1 MFVAATTRCFANL
14 PLEAAF
20 ERLNDLEFGYVEIM
34 LHESD
39 GHLKPSEVAA
49 DLDRA
54 IALCRKTYRLTPI
67 AYSVDIE
74 AQGDEYYRQFA
85 ACCKLAKA
93 TRVVTVVVRAS
104 ELGTPFN
111 EEVERLQNLVA
122 IATMEEVVVALL
134 TERGRMSELPETAA
148 VLCHHAKGLGICLD
162 PSHLIYGRE
171 TPLNPEPA
179 LKYVRHVRLR
189 DTRKDKFQVLVGQ
202 GKVEYGKL
210 LANLGR
216 YEYNRALAIDIAPEP
231 GVDQSSELRKL
242 RLLLETLL

>member
-1 MFVAATTRCFANL
+1 VIIAATTRCFANL

-20 ERLNDLEFGYVEIM
+20 ERLNDLEFTHVEIIA
-34 LHESD
+34 HEAE
-39 GHLKPSEVAA
+39 GHLKPSEIAA

-54 IALCRKTYRLTPI
+54 IAICRQTHRLTPV

-74 AQGDEYYRQFA
+74 AQGEEYYRQFA

-111 EEVERLQNLVA
+111 EEVERLQRMVA
-122 IATMEEVVVALL
+122 IAAMEEVVVAMLVE
-134 TERGRMSELPETAA
+134 TGRMSESPETAA

-162 PSHLIYGRE
+162 PSYFIYER
-171 TPLNPEPA
+171 TSPPSMEPI

-189 DTRKDKFQVLVGQ
+189 DTKKDRFQVRVGQ
-202 GKVEYGKL
+202 GEVEYSKL
-210 LANLGR
+210 LANLSR
-216 YEYNRALAIDIAPEP
+216 YEYDRALSIDILPEP
-231 GVDQSSELRKL
+231 GVDQNAELRKF

>member
-1 MFVAATTRCFANL
+1 VFVAATTRCFANL

-171 TPLNPEPA
+171 TPLNPEPV

>member
-14 PLEAAF
+14 PLETAF
-20 ERLNDLEFGYVEIM
+20 ERLNDLEFSYVEIM
-34 LHESD
+34 VHESD

-54 IALCRKTYRLTPI
+54 IALSRKTYRLTPV
-67 AYSVDIE
+67 ALSVDTE
-74 AQGDEYYRQFA
+74 AQGDQYYRQFA

-93 TRVVTVVVRAS
+93 IRVVTVVVRAS

-122 IATMEEVVVALL
+122 IATMEEVIVALL
-134 TERGRMSELPETAA
+134 TEHGRMSESPETAA

-162 PSHLIYGRE
+162 PSHLIFGRE
-171 TPLNPEPA
+171 TPLSMEPI
-179 LKYVRHVRLR
+179 LKHVRHVRLR
-189 DTRKDKFQVLVGQ
+189 DTKKDKFQVRVGQ
-202 GKVEYGKL
+202 GEIEYGKL

-216 YEYNRALAIDIAPEP
+216 YEYSRALSIDIVPEP
-231 GVDQSSELRKL
+231 GVDQNSELRKL